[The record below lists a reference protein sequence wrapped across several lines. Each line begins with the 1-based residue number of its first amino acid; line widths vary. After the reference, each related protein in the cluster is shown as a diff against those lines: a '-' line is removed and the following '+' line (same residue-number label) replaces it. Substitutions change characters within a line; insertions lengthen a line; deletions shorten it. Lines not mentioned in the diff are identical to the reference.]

1 MRVPVADCHFWS
13 HLLSPRLQLSSSTHE
28 GAKNA
33 TVVLRPGLVRGGSLT
48 APAAVASVRRREP
61 PLSFTRPQALP
72 FFSEPALWVY
82 VQGTQRS
89 NRLAKSSSN
98 AIAMRRIKKHSEVQT
113 HCKLGKE
120 RSTDCYRAQFVGQT
134 GSGRRRLNE
143 RHMRNVRI
151 AAKAPLR
158 YCF

>member
-1 MRVPVADCHFWS
+1 MSVPVADCHVWS
-13 HLLSPRLQLSSSTHE
+13 HLLSPCLQLSSSTHE

-33 TVVLRPGLVRGGSLT
+33 TVVLRPGRVRGGRPHGTSRGRICS
-48 APAAVASVRRREP
+48 AKRASTFFCP
-61 PLSFTRPQALP
+61 PPSFAI
-72 FFSEPALWVY
+72 FSEPALWVY

-89 NRLAKSSSN
+89 NRLAKSGSN
-98 AIAMRRIKKHSEVQT
+98 AIAMRRIKKHSKVQT

-120 RSTDCYRAQFVGQT
+120 RGTDCYRAQFVGQT
-134 GSGRRRLNE
+134 GCGRRRLNE
-143 RHMRNVRI
+143 RHMGTVRI